1 LDEASKTMA
10 LYPLLLSE
18 HLYGRILDIGAGLDP
33 ITKSAEVFDKVQG
46 DAQEVH
52 LHFPSESFD
61 SVFSSHCL
69 EHMVDPVSAIKSWF
83 SLVKPG
89 GYLMIM
95 VPDEDFY
102 EQGHFPS
109 IFNSDHKATFTI
121 SKSKSWSPRSFNC
134 FDLCTSLDGEVVY
147 LAQQLDNYDMGKRS
161 YKKLG
166 MFKFCLTRHALRATL
181 VLRIA
186 RRLSLIPIDQ
196 TSQDSSTLAQICFV
210 VKKNLIK
217 S

>member
-10 LYPLLLSE
+10 LYPLLLSK

-33 ITKSAEVFDKVQG
+33 ITKSAEVFDKDQG

-134 FDLCTSLDGEVVY
+134 IDLCTSLDGEVVY

-166 MFKFCLTRHALRATL
+166 MFKFRLTRHALRATL

-186 RRLSLIPIDQ
+186 KRLSLIPIDQ
-196 TSQDSSTLAQICFV
+196 TGQDSSTLAQICFV
-210 VKKNLIK
+210 VKKNSIK